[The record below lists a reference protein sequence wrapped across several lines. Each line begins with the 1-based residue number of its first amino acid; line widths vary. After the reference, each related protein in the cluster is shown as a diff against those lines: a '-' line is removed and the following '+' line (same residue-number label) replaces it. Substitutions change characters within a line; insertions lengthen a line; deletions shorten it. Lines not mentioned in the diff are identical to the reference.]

1 VGVPDADG
9 VRAMVSAAVRA
20 PSVHNSQ
27 PWRWEYDGHQL
38 HLSADWS
45 RQLRHGDPDGRDLII
60 SCGAAL
66 HHVCV
71 AASALG
77 WRATPHR
84 LPPGAPQRLATI
96 DFSESAPSAVTG
108 AALQA
113 IHQRQTDRRTPT
125 STPVPRRQLD
135 ALVRTATIHGA
146 IATQLPD
153 EASEPLRDMMLL
165 ASVIQHSSDAYL
177 EELAQWT
184 HSRGDDGVPDS
195 SVTFRPNITEPS
207 GAGTRFPSGFLLDHE
222 PTNKPASQCWI
233 LLTTSS
239 DDVRSRLRAGEAL
252 SAILLLAQ
260 LQGLAV
266 VPYTQPI
273 EVDAARSGIE
283 RALLRGS
290 ANLQVILRVAVAP
303 PGSPALRRTRRRP
316 LDEVLHIAGEHQEAS
331 APVLVAE

>member
-1 VGVPDADG
+1 
-9 VRAMVSAAVRA
+9 MVAAASRA

-27 PWRWEYDGHQL
+27 PWRWEYDGRQL

-60 SCGAAL
+60 SCGSAL
-66 HHVCV
+66 HHLCV
-71 AASALG
+71 AATAFG

-84 LPPGAPQRLATI
+84 LPAGAPGRLATI
-96 DFSESAPSAVTG
+96 DFAESRTAAVAA

-113 IHQRQTDRRTPT
+113 SPERQTDRRAP
-125 STPVPRRQLD
+125 SSAHVPKRQLD

-153 EASEPLRDMMLL
+153 EASEPLRDLMLL

-195 SVTFRPNITEPS
+195 SVIFRPNVADPS
-207 GAGTRFPSGFLLDHE
+207 GAGTRFPSGMLLDHE
-222 PTNKPASQCWI
+222 PQNKPSSQCWI

-252 SAILLLAQ
+252 SAILLLAH

-283 RALLRGS
+283 HAMLRSS
-290 ANLQVILRVAVAP
+290 ANLQVILRVAVAQ

-316 LDEVLHIAGEHQEAS
+316 LDEVLSIAGEYDAAS
-331 APVLVAE
+331 QPVLVAE

>member
-1 VGVPDADG
+1 
-9 VRAMVSAAVRA
+9 MVEAAIRA

-27 PWRWEYDGHQL
+27 PWLWEYDGRQL

-45 RQLRHGDPDGRDLII
+45 RQLRHGDPDGRDLAI
-60 SCGAAL
+60 SCGSAL
-66 HHVCV
+66 HHLCV
-71 AASALG
+71 AASAMG

-84 LPPGAPQRLATI
+84 LPSGSRHRLASF
-96 DFSESAPSAVTG
+96 DFTERAPSPVTA

-113 IHQRQTDRRTPT
+113 IHDRQTDRRVP
-125 STPVPRRQLD
+125 SPTPVQRRQLD

-153 EASEPLRDMMLL
+153 EASEPLRDLMLL

-184 HSRGDDGVPDS
+184 HARGDDGVPDS
-195 SVTFRPNITEPS
+195 SVVFRPSADDPS

-222 PTNKPASQCWI
+222 PQDKPPRQAWL

-239 DDVRSRLRAGEAL
+239 DDLRSRLRAGEAL
-252 SAILLLAQ
+252 SAILLLAH

-273 EVDAARSGIE
+273 EVDAARQGIE
-283 RALLRGS
+283 HAMLRGS
-290 ANLQVILRVAVAP
+290 ANLQVILRVAVPP

-316 LDEVLHIAGEHQEAS
+316 VSEVLHVAS
-331 APVLVAE
+331 EYDAASV

>member
-1 VGVPDADG
+1 MGVPDADA
-9 VRAMVSAAVRA
+9 VRAMVDAATRA

-27 PWRWEYDGHQL
+27 PWLWEYDGRQL
-38 HLSADWS
+38 HLAADWS
-45 RQLRHGDPDGRDLII
+45 RQLRHGDPDGRDLLI
-60 SCGAAL
+60 SCGGAL
-66 HHVCV
+66 HHLCV
-71 AASALG
+71 ASAGFG

-84 LPPGAPQRLATI
+84 LPGGHPHRLATI
-96 DFSESAPSAVTG
+96 DFDESTPSPVTA

-113 IHQRQTDRRTPT
+113 IKDRQTDRRVPST
-125 STPVPRRQLD
+125 TPVPKRQLD

-153 EASEPLRDMMLL
+153 EASEPLRDLMLL

-177 EELAQWT
+177 EELAHWT
-184 HSRGDDGVPDS
+184 HASGDDGVPDS
-195 SVTFRPNITEPS
+195 SVVFRPSASDPT
-207 GAGTRFPSGFLLDHE
+207 GAGTRFPSGLLLDHG
-222 PTNKPASQCWI
+222 PTTKLPRQAWL

-252 SAILLLAQ
+252 SAILLLAH

-273 EVDAARSGIE
+273 EVDTARSGIE
-283 RALLRGS
+283 RALLRSS
-290 ANLQVILRVAVAP
+290 ANLQVILRVAVPP

-316 LDEVLHIAGEHQEAS
+316 LAEVLHLAS
-331 APVLVAE
+331 EYALAE